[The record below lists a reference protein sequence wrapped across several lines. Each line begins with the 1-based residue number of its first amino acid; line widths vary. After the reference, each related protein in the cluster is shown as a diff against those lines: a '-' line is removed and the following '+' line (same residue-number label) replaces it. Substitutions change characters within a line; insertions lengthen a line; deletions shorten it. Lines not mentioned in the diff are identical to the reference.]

1 MKSAMNL
8 EHISSK
14 DTICALATPPGTGA
28 IAIIRLS
35 GSEAFNICEKIFVPN
50 GKLKHM
56 SEMQSHTLHLGAIF
70 DQLDLVD
77 EVLISVFRHPAS
89 YTGEDVIEISC
100 HGSTYIQKKII
111 EVLLA
116 NGARMAD
123 PGEFTIRAFLNGK
136 FDLSEAE
143 AVADLIASNSK
154 LSHELAIEQMRGGF
168 SSKIRWLRSRLLE
181 FISLLELELDF
192 SEEDV
197 QFADRTALVKLL
209 IDIKEEVI
217 RLKSSFALG
226 NVLKYGIPVAI
237 VGKPNVGKST
247 LLNALLNEERA
258 IVSDIPGTTRDTIE
272 DTISIEGVNFR
283 FIDTAGLRHSV
294 DSIESMGIGRTYE
307 KINQASVVL
316 YVFDINETTDEEIDE
331 AIADIHAHVDIPDK
345 EIILVANKT
354 DMLQE
359 SPHTFRKLVD
369 KDTIFVSAKRLENI
383 NLIANRLLNS
393 VNLGEIS
400 DKTIVSNMRHY
411 EALTQ
416 TLEAILV
423 VEKDFEE
430 GVSSDFITI
439 DIRQALYHLGF
450 ITGEITS
457 DEILGSI
464 FGKFCIGK

>member
-1 MKSAMNL
+1 MNL
-8 EHISSK
+8 KHITSK
-14 DTICALATPPGTGA
+14 DTICALASPPGIGA
-28 IAIIRLS
+28 IALIRLS
-35 GSEAFNICEKIFVPN
+35 GAEAFSICEKVFVPN
-50 GKLKHM
+50 GKIKHLN
-56 SEMQSHTLHLGAIF
+56 EMHSHTLHLGAFF

-77 EVLISVFRHPAS
+77 EVLISIFHNPTS
-89 YTGEDVIEISC
+89 YTGEDVVEISC
-100 HGSTYIQKKII
+100 HGSVYIQKKII
-111 EVLLA
+111 EVLLS

-143 AVADLIASNSK
+143 AVADLIASNSRS
-154 LSHELAIEQMRGGF
+154 SHELAIEQMRGEF
-168 SSKIRWLRSRLLE
+168 SSKIRWLRARLLE
-181 FISLLELELDF
+181 FVSLIELELDF

-197 QFADRTALVKLL
+197 QFADRTALIKLL
-209 IDIKEEVI
+209 TDIKEEVI

-283 FIDTAGLRHSV
+283 FIDTAGLRHSI

-307 KINQASVVL
+307 KISQASVVL
-316 YVFDINETTDEEIDE
+316 YVFDINETTEDEIDE
-331 AIADIHAHVDIPDK
+331 AIADIRAQVNIPDK
-345 EIILVANKT
+345 EIILIANKT

-369 KDTIFVSAKRLENI
+369 MDTLFVSAKRLENI
-383 NLIANRLLNS
+383 NLIISRLLSS
-393 VNLGEIS
+393 VHSGETS
-400 DKTIVSNMRHY
+400 DKTIVSNLRHY
-411 EALTQ
+411 EALTH
-416 TLEAILV
+416 TLEAILN
-423 VEKDFEE
+423 VEKGFAE
-430 GVSSDFITI
+430 GITSDLISI
-439 DIRQALYHLGF
+439 DIREALYHLGL

>member
-1 MKSAMNL
+1 MNL

-14 DTICALATPPGTGA
+14 DTICALATPPGIGA
-28 IAIIRLS
+28 IAIVRLS
-35 GSEAFNICEKIFVPN
+35 GAEAFNILEKIFVPN
-50 GKLKHM
+50 GKLKHI
-56 SEMQSHTLHLGAIF
+56 SEMHSHTLHLGAFF
-70 DQLDLVD
+70 DKLDLVD
-77 EVLISVFRHPAS
+77 EVLVSVFRNPAS
-89 YTGEDVIEISC
+89 YTGEDVVEISC
-100 HGSTYIQKKII
+100 HGSVYIQKKII

-143 AVADLIASNSK
+143 AVADLIASNSRA
-154 LSHELAIEQMRGGF
+154 SHELAIEQMRGGF
-168 SSKIRWLRSRLLE
+168 SSKIRLLRSRLLE
-181 FISLLELELDF
+181 FVSLIELELDF

-197 QFADRTALVKLL
+197 LFADRTALINLL
-209 IDIKEEVI
+209 TDIKNEVV

-283 FIDTAGLRHSV
+283 FIDTAGLRHSI
-294 DSIESMGIGRTYE
+294 DSIESLGIGRTYE

-316 YVFDINETTDEEIDE
+316 YVFDINETTEDEIDE
-331 AIADIHAHVDIPDK
+331 AIADIRAQVDIPDK
-345 EIILVANKT
+345 EIIPVANKT
-354 DMLQE
+354 DMLLE

-369 KDTIFVSAKRLENI
+369 MNTLFVSAKRLENI
-383 NLIANRLLNS
+383 NLITSRLLGS
-393 VNLGEIS
+393 VHAGETG
-400 DKTIVSNMRHY
+400 DKTIVSNLRHY
-411 EALTQ
+411 EALTN
-416 TLEAILV
+416 TLNSILN
-423 VEKDFEE
+423 VENDFTN
-430 GVSSDFITI
+430 GISSDLISI
-439 DIRQALYHLGF
+439 DIRQAIYHLGM
-450 ITGEITS
+450 ITGEITN
-457 DEILGSI
+457 DEILASI